1 MKRTADGRQQTA
13 ASQPETTEDLTDP
26 EEKAKV
32 RRMIERHAE
41 YTESAVAR
49 RALNDWHETR
59 GQFVK
64 VMPTEYR
71 EALEAMEQNGEA
83 RESLVGGGAPP
94 QRGASA

>member
-1 MKRTADGRQQTA
+1 MKKTADGRQQTA

-26 EEKAKV
+26 EEEAKV

-59 GQFVK
+59 GQFEGDADGV
-64 VMPTEYR
+64 PR
-71 EALEAMEQNGEA
+71 SA
-83 RESLVGGGAPP
+83 GGDGAK
-94 QRGASA
+94 R